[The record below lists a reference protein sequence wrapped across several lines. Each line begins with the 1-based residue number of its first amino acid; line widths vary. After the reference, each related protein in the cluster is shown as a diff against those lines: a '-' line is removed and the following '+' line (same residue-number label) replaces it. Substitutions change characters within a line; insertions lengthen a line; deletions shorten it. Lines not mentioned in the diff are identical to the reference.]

1 MNNQEFPSA
10 PLLSTPSQPRIVSL
24 PGPGEL
30 LKQAFRIYKDRI
42 GVFLGI
48 AVISFFASLLFIPFF
63 LLSLLFSLSFV
74 VFYKSLGLV
83 LLLFVILIII
93 VLGIAV
99 IIVNIWASIALLYA
113 VRERDK
119 KIGIKESFAMA
130 WHKILSY
137 WWVSILVGL
146 ITMLGFL
153 LLIIPG
159 IIFAI
164 WFSLAGY
171 VLVSEDLRGMKAL
184 LRSKQ
189 LIKGYWFKVFWRL
202 LVLNMIIFLIAYIVG
217 LIPFLRN
224 IIYLFI
230 APFSVI
236 FSFLIYENLRQL
248 KGGET
253 AAL

>member
-1 MNNQEFPSA
+1 MNNQQLPST
-10 PLLSTPSQPRIVSL
+10 PLLSTPSHPQIVSL
-24 PGPGEL
+24 RGVGEL
-30 LKQAFRIYKDRI
+30 LKETFQIYKSRI

-48 AVISFFASLLFIPFF
+48 TVIPFLVFLFFLFLFLLLLPLFIVLYKF
-63 LLSLLFSLSFV
+63 LGIILLPIALLVIIILGIV
-74 VFYKSLGLV
+74 VF
-83 LLLFVILIII
+83 VINL
-93 VLGIAV
+93 
-99 IIVNIWASIALLYA
+99 WAPLALLYA
-113 VRERDK
+113 IKERDQ
-119 KIGIKESFAMA
+119 KIGIKESFTKA

-137 WWVSILVGL
+137 WWISILVGL
-146 ITMLGFL
+146 ITIAGFI

-159 IIFAI
+159 IIFSI
-164 WFSLAGY
+164 WFSLVAY
-171 VLVSEDLRGMKAL
+171 VLVSEGLKGRKAL
-184 LRSKQ
+184 SRSKQ
-189 LIKGYWFKVFWRL
+189 LVKGYWFKVFWRL